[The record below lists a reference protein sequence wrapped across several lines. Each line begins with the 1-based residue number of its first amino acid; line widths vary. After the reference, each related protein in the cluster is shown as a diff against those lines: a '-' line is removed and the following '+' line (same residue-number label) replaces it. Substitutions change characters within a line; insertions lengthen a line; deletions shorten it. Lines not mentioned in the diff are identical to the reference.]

1 MRTKLGLLTSN
12 KTAFLHA
19 ANAEDSE
26 INTHLDRYS
35 EQDLFEFLLMVDYLL
50 LKQRRQE
57 HPSYIWQMRIE
68 RLDGFLRNRLPDGR
82 LSRWMRKFGFQ
93 TAFDAHRHA
102 EKLLFPRF
110 R

>member
-1 MRTKLGLLTSN
+1 MRTKLGLLKSN
-12 KTAFLHA
+12 KAAVLHSA
-19 ANAEDSE
+19 GTEDGKIHE
-26 INTHLDRYS
+26 HLDRYS
-35 EQDLFEFLLMVDYLL
+35 EQDLFEMLLIADYLQ
-50 LKQRRQE
+50 LKERRKKR
-57 HPSYIWQMRIE
+57 PSYIWQMRIE